1 MLTVKRLSSV
11 LLLALLAAGCTT
23 TATITN
29 LTPQEEFR
37 NANGLYPV
45 DAAFASQQQTLRWNT
60 IRPQVVV
67 ETEFYP
73 MRPTPLMTNR
83 WETLIP
89 VPPDRNVVYYRF
101 KFDFDY
107 NDFGSEGRSDSKL
120 SPVYRLH
127 IIDNK

>member
-1 MLTVKRLSSV
+1 MFTVKRLSSV
-11 LLLALLAAGCTT
+11 LLLALLAAGCST

-45 DAAFASQQQTLRWNT
+45 DAALASKQQTLRWNT

-83 WETLIP
+83 WETLVP

-107 NDFGSEGRSDSKL
+107 NDFGSPGKSDSKL
-120 SPVYRLH
+120 SQVYRLH
-127 IIDNK
+127 IIDK